1 MTTFFQAWRRRQAS
15 RQAAEWDEERTAARL
30 AVADVPETIRDDVSR
45 AIEALIDG
53 PDEQVEPS
61 LQELWRLLEPH
72 PELRRRCER
81 LRIVDDA
88 VEFLKR

>member
-1 MTTFFQAWRRRQAS
+1 MTSFFQAWRRRQAS
-15 RQAAEWDEERTAARL
+15 RQAAEWDEERAAARL
-30 AVADVPETIRDDVSR
+30 AVADVPEPIRADVSR

-61 LQELWRLLEPH
+61 LNQLWRLLDPH
-72 PELRRRCER
+72 PELCRRFER

-88 VEFLKR
+88 VEFLKS

>member
-1 MTTFFQAWRRRQAS
+1 MTSFFQAWRRRQAS
-15 RQAAEWDEERTAARL
+15 GQAAEWDEERAAARL
-30 AVADVPETIRDDVSR
+30 AVADVPEEIRDDVSH

-61 LQELWRLLEPH
+61 LNELWRLLDPH
-72 PELRRRCER
+72 PELRQRFAR

-88 VEFLKR
+88 VEFLKS

>member
-1 MTTFFQAWRRRQAS
+1 MTSFFQAWRRRQA
-15 RQAAEWDEERTAARL
+15 AEWDEERAAARL
-30 AVADVPETIRDDVSR
+30 AVADVPEEIRDDVSR

-61 LQELWRLLEPH
+61 LNELWRLLDPH
-72 PELRRRCER
+72 PELRQRFAR

-88 VEFLKR
+88 VEFVKS